1 MSGETQRHS
10 RRRWL
15 AFAFG
20 VGATLMRPA
29 QPWAQPLAVE
39 PWLIVE
45 GETDGGKRVVGR
57 ILDREPGDDELRC
70 MSRLLR
76 VTVDYG
82 GEDRGMLTETELEAL
97 RRLEDELCLALE
109 EGQRSKLVM
118 AEVGDGVRL
127 WLIYVDDTVDVE
139 AAMRT
144 ASSRSELM
152 FTFSTVLDVGWA
164 THLRKRAQVEP
175 RRA

>member
-29 QPWAQPLAVE
+29 QPWAQRLAVE

-82 GEDRGMLTETELEAL
+82 GEDRGMPTETELEAL

-127 WLIYVDDTVDVE
+127 WLIYVDDTVDIE
-139 AAMRT
+139 AAMRK
-144 ASSRSELM
+144 ASSKSERVFM
-152 FTFSTVLDVGWA
+152 FSTLEDAGW
-164 THLRKRAQVEP
+164 TIHQGKRTQVERP
-175 RRA
+175 RT